1 MFGSHI
7 ELGFNVR
14 ASIARIRVLARSG
27 IARII
32 ESRTRSAAL
41 ALMLVVFPFAAQPQ
55 QVHRPYRIG
64 VLNEAWAANH
74 PTVEGLRTGLRELG
88 FEEGRDVVFDIR
100 FTQGKPEATSAAA
113 EALVKAGVDLIF
125 TSNEAATQAAKNA
138 TKTIPIVFTLVGD
151 PVITGFVRTVAKPGG
166 NITGVSSLTTELAG
180 KRLEILTILAPK
192 VHRIWAIYYSEDP
205 SSTAAIVRAEAAA
218 KQLNVMLL
226 ARPVH
231 TAEELHQVV
240 KSVHPG
246 DALLP
251 PDVGTLDV
259 PAALLELS
267 LSSRIPAVFATS
279 LWVGHGG
286 LVSYGSDYYAEGV
299 QAARLV
305 AKILRGARA
314 GDLPVE
320 GADKIELAVN
330 LKTASVL
337 GLEVPRKILLRADMI
352 RR

>member
-1 MFGSHI
+1 MFS
-7 ELGFNVR
+7 
-14 ASIARIRVLARSG
+14 SRSG
-27 IARII
+27 
-32 ESRTRSAAL
+32 SGRSVGAPVAL
-41 ALMLVVFPFAAQPQ
+41 ALTLAVLPLAAQSQ
-55 QVHRPYRIG
+55 QANRLHRIG

-100 FTQGKPEATSAAA
+100 FTQGKPEATPAAA

-125 TSNEAATQAAKNA
+125 TSNEAATRAAKNA
-138 TKTIPIVFTLVGD
+138 TQTIPIVFTLVGD
-151 PVITGFVRTVAKPGG
+151 PVISGIVRTVAKPGG
-166 NITGVSSLTTELAG
+166 NITGVSSLTTELAA

-192 VHRIWAIYYSEDP
+192 VRRVWAIHYGDDP
-205 SSTAAIVRAEAAA
+205 SSIAAIWSAEVAA
-218 KQLNVMLL
+218 KQLKVELL
-226 ARPVH
+226 SRPVYNAQQLQH
-231 TAEELHQVV
+231 AV
-240 KSVHPG
+240 KSVRPG

-251 PDVGTLDV
+251 PEVGTLDV

-286 LVSYGSDYYAEGV
+286 LVSYGSDYHAEGA

-314 GDLPVE
+314 GDLPIE
-320 GADKIELAVN
+320 GADRIDLAVN
-330 LKTASVL
+330 LKTASAL
-337 GLEVPRKILLRADMI
+337 GLAVPRKVLLRADVI

>member
-1 MFGSHI
+1 MKA
-7 ELGFNVR
+7 LQ
-14 ASIARIRVLARSG
+14 ARVLLATG
-27 IARII
+27 
-32 ESRTRSAAL
+32 L
-41 ALMLVVFPFAAQPQ
+41 ALLVASGEAQE
-55 QVHRPYRIG
+55 RRGPYRVG

-100 FTQGKPEATSAAA
+100 FTQGKPEATPAAA

-125 TSNEAATQAAKNA
+125 TSNEAATRAAKNA
-138 TKTIPIVFTLVGD
+138 TQTIPIVFTLVGD
-151 PVITGFVRTVAKPGG
+151 PVVAGIVRTVAKPGG
-166 NITGVSSLTTELAG
+166 NLTGVSSLTTELAE

-192 VHRIWAIYYSEDP
+192 ARRVWAIHYGDD
-205 SSTAAIVRAEAAA
+205 SSSIAAIWGAEAAA
-218 KQLNVMLL
+218 KQLNVELL
-226 ARPVH
+226 VRPVYN
-231 TAEELHQVV
+231 AEQLQLAV
-240 KSVHPG
+240 KSVQPG

-251 PDVGTLDV
+251 PDVGTLDI
-259 PAALLELS
+259 PATLLELS
-267 LSSRIPAVFATS
+267 TSSRIPAVFATS

-286 LVSYGSDYYAEGV
+286 LVSYGPDYHAEGA

-320 GADKIELAVN
+320 GADKIDLAVN
-330 LKTASVL
+330 LKTASIL
-337 GLEVPRKILLRADMI
+337 GLTVPRKVLLRADMI